1 MEWKEIEMSGQLDLR
16 DKMKWINADS
26 REYAGKENNFNKL
39 RCVFFCTQCSK
50 KCLFFVHL
58 LNVAQFIVW
67 PCPGLEA
74 KQS

>member
-26 REYAGKENNFNKL
+26 RGYAGKENNFNKL
-39 RCVFFCTQCSK
+39 VGGICTQYGK
-50 KCLFFVHL
+50 KCLSFVHL
-58 LNVAQFIVW
+58 LNLPQFIVW